1 MIRILRIPYCNLYFI
16 IELDSLSVST
26 GDGSPNS
33 AYGGGPLSPR
43 HALRE
48 LEKAMPKVNINV
60 YISAK
65 VSFIISK
72 LNVGFT

>member
-1 MIRILRIPYCNLYFI
+1 MIFQCLENLRIVYYNVYFN

-33 AYGGGPLSPR
+33 AFGGGPLSPR

-48 LEKAMPKVNINV
+48 LEKAMPKVQINISIMED
-60 YISAK
+60 Y
-65 VSFIISK
+65 
-72 LNVGFT
+72 

>member
-1 MIRILRIPYCNLYFI
+1 MIFQCLENLRIVYYNVYFN

-33 AYGGGPLSPR
+33 AFGGGPLSPR

-48 LEKAMPKVNINV
+48 LEKAMPKVQINI
-60 YISAK
+60 S
-65 VSFIISK
+65 
-72 LNVGFT
+72 

>member
-1 MIRILRIPYCNLYFI
+1 MIYLTMETQFV

-33 AYGGGPLSPR
+33 AFGGGPLSPR

-48 LEKAMPKVNINV
+48 LEKAMPKV
-60 YISAK
+60 S
-65 VSFIISK
+65 SK
-72 LNVGFT
+72 LFTSL

>member
-1 MIRILRIPYCNLYFI
+1 MNKCFFYIT
-16 IELDSLSVST
+16 ELNSLSVST

-48 LEKAMPKVNINV
+48 LEKAMPRVKRMI
-60 YISAK
+60 YS
-65 VSFIISK
+65 
-72 LNVGFT
+72 

>member
-1 MIRILRIPYCNLYFI
+1 MIYFQCLKTSRIAYCNVYFN

-33 AYGGGPLSPR
+33 AFGGGPLSPR

-48 LEKAMPKVNINV
+48 LEKAMPKVRMNI
-60 YISAK
+60 S
-65 VSFIISK
+65 IIEDY
-72 LNVGFT
+72 

>member
-1 MIRILRIPYCNLYFI
+1 MNISYFLNV
-16 IELDSLSVST
+16 ELDSLSVST

-48 LEKAMPKVNINV
+48 LEKAMPKV
-60 YISAK
+60 K
-65 VSFIISK
+65 R
-72 LNVGFT
+72 